1 MVRTKSGFKQP
12 DKEVRPP
19 CQALSYGS
27 SQCFNVWSRGGNE
40 LEGGGIKTA
49 PLAKKRIRYPPLGE
63 LINQKLG

>member
-27 SQCFNVWSRGGNE
+27 SQCFNVWGQGGGNE

-49 PLAKKRIRYPPLGE
+49 PLAKKIRYPPLGE
-63 LINQKLG
+63 LINQKLA